1 MRVGLS
7 RVNSYCLWLC
17 YVYLI
22 VYVLVSRENTFLM
35 RWCMTSI
42 WNWRCQYSWVNS
54 DQMRSEVFSNMW
66 KIHYFGFLCIVRIL
80 HPTCSHTRPQPEVP
94 KIDGFGARPL
104 GDGKLHPDVLKFR
117 RRFLNQGVGLQAVL
131 TLHLRSTHI
140 LRRPK
145 VAFFKD
151 LDFYI
156 IYIYIYVVFSSVW

>member
-66 KIHYFGFLCIVRIL
+66 KIHYFRVSVHCKTFASDL
-80 HPTCSHTRPQPEVP
+80 PSHKSQPEVP
-94 KIDGFGARPL
+94 KTDGFGARPL

-117 RRFLNQGVGLQAVL
+117 RRFLNQGVGLQSVL

-140 LRRPK
+140 LKRPK
-145 VAFFKD
+145 VAFF
-151 LDFYI
+151 
-156 IYIYIYVVFSSVW
+156 